1 MKRKKVASLCEF
13 DFETKL
19 IFVNLSVANSF
30 KYCSTRFLNISRPLS
45 EPRLRFSFRVVKS
58 FLIYFPRLVHVH
70 LSESSTFIYRTD
82 LIRESGDNIIVQTWN
97 AS

>member
-1 MKRKKVASLCEF
+1 MSNHRLGWFGEF

-19 IFVNLSVANSF
+19 IFLNLSEANSV
-30 KYCSTRFLNISRPLS
+30 KYCSTCLQNISRLLS

-58 FLIYFPRLVHVH
+58 FLIYFRRFVHVH

-82 LIRESGDNIIVQTWN
+82 LIRESGDNIIV
-97 AS
+97 